1 MNREGGDS
9 SDSSGSGAVYGVAG
23 GGGWGFSCG
32 DRPISHNCEKKGM
45 IDEGRY

>member
-9 SDSSGSGAVYGVAG
+9 SDGSGSGALYGVAG
-23 GGGWGFSCG
+23 GAGWGFSCG

-45 IDEGRY
+45 IDEG